1 MAVRNFQNRTLC
13 HGDNLPFLQGMNTAS
28 VDLIATDPPFNKN
41 RDFHATPDKLAGDAK
56 FEDRWCWMNDVQPAW
71 LDEIQKNEPEVE
83 YVVMTAKAVYSSGM
97 AAFLCWLGVR
107 LLEMRRVLA
116 PTGSVYLHID
126 HTAHAWVKCLMDA
139 IFGRRNFRNEIVW
152 CYKGPGHVQKHFKRK
167 HDIILFYA
175 ASAKTVFNGNA
186 VRVPYSPVTLS
197 RRRYAETEG
206 GILAARG
213 GRSSQEVEDE
223 YARGK
228 IPEDW
233 WTGYPSG
240 GQISKAERT
249 GYPTQKPL
257 KLYERIIQA
266 SSREGDLVLDPFCG
280 CATTP
285 VAAERLKRQWV
296 GMDLWDGA
304 FEQVQDRLEKQFMGA
319 DHQIGRK
326 TAIGLG
332 SFAFD
337 KIHLVTTP
345 FIRNDG
351 GHTTPGFETPFRLQ
365 ARRERHPHPRE
376 QHAKLVDELG
386 AVCQGCGRDYS
397 FDPRVLEVDHR
408 EPKADGGSDAYFN
421 LTLLCPPCNRIKRD
435 RMTLGGLQDENR
447 RRGHWQ
453 TDTAHSVR
461 HGKQARRRHLC

>member
-1 MAVRNFQNRTLC
+1 M
-13 HGDNLPFLQGMNTAS
+13 
-28 VDLIATDPPFNKN
+28 DLIATDPPFNKN
-41 RDFHATPDKLAGDAK
+41 RDFHATPDKLAGEAK
-56 FEDRWCWMNDVQPAW
+56 FEDRWCWMNDVQPEW

-107 LLEMRRVLA
+107 LHEMRRVLA

-139 IFGRRNFRNEIVW
+139 IFGRRNFRNEIAW
-152 CYKGPGHVQKHFKRK
+152 CYTGPGNTKRWFPRK
-167 HDIILFYA
+167 HDTILFYA
-175 ASAKTVFNGNA
+175 KSKTAIFNRDS
-186 VRVPYSPVTLS
+186 VRIPYKSESFTMGSS
-197 RRRYAETEG
+197 RS
-206 GILAARG
+206 LAAGKRTG
-213 GRSSQEVEDE
+213 DHTTGRDE
-223 YARGK
+223 ALARGK
-228 IPEDW
+228 VIEDY
-233 WTGYPSG
+233 WTDVPNLSVSG
-240 GQISKAERT
+240 ERV

-257 KLYERIIQA
+257 KLYERIIRA
-266 SSREGDLVLDPFCG
+266 SSNEGDLVLDPFCG

-285 VAAERLKRQWV
+285 VAAERLQRHWV

-304 FEQVQDRLEKQFMGA
+304 FEQVQDRLEKEFMGVH
-319 DHQIGRK
+319 HQSSRRTPIGEGR
-326 TAIGLG
+326 LL
-332 SFAFD
+332 FD

-351 GHTTPGFETPFRLQ
+351 GDTLPGFETPFRLQ

-376 QHAKLVDELG
+376 QHAKLVVELD

-397 FDPRVLEVDHR
+397 FDPRVLEVDHP
-408 EPKADGGSDAYFN
+408 EPKADGGSDAYCN

-435 RMTLGGLQDENR
+435 HMTLGGLQAENR

-453 TDTAHSVR
+453 TETAHRVR
-461 HGKQARRRHLC
+461 HGKQARRRQRR